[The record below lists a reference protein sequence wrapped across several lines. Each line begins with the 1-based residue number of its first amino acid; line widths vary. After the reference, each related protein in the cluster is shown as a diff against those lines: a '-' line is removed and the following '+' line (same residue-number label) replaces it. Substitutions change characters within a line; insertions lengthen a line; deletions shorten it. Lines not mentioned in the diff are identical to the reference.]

1 MREWHVGVRATQSRK
16 LVAFIAAIPVEL
28 RVRDKVL
35 HSAEVNF
42 LVVHKKL
49 RSKRLTPVLIK
60 EITRKCNLKEVWQA
74 IYTAGIVLPKPVST
88 CRYFH
93 RALNWQKLYEV
104 GFSPLPT
111 NSKPQYQVR
120 KYALPDQTSLKGIR
134 EMQPKDLPAVGKLL
148 NRYLKRYQLVG
159 EYTPEEWKHWLL
171 DKKDPGDEQV
181 VFSYVVEVCVSPT
194 LGTKLVLTRTR
205 TRTRRLPTSSRT
217 TRWSHRSSRTRSTPL
232 YEPHTSFTT
241 APRSG

>member
-1 MREWHVGVRATQSRK
+1 MLTLRRAILSPGWTRDWHVGVRATQSRK

-35 HSAEVNF
+35 HSSEVNF

-49 RSKRLTPVLIK
+49 RAKRLTPVLIK
-60 EITRKCNLKEVWQA
+60 EITRKCNLREVWQA

-93 RALNWQKLYEV
+93 RALHWQKLYEV
-104 GFSPLPT
+104 GFSPLPAK
-111 NSKPQYQVR
+111 SKPQYQVR

-134 EMQPKDLPAVGKLL
+134 EMKAKDLPAVGNLL
-148 NRYLKRYQLVG
+148 NRYLKRYQLAG
-159 EYTPEEWKHWLL
+159 EFKPEEWKHWLL

-181 VFSYVVEVCVSPT
+181 VFSYVVEVRPSA
-194 LGTKLVLTRTR
+194 LWHFVLLLTIGRTR
-205 TRTRRLPTSSRT
+205 TKRSPTSSRT
-217 TRWSHRSSRTRSTPL
+217 TPWSLR
-232 YEPHTSFTT
+232 
-241 APRSG
+241 